1 VYRREDRSERGT
13 DGPQQRLVQGF
24 HHGHVAAKLACD
36 RGHLEPDEAGTDDHQ
51 GSLRAQTAP
60 ELAGV
65 VGVAEVA
72 DALQVTARDLEPAR
86 ARAGGEQHAV
96 GCQGLAVVQQDRA
109 DGWVDGSCPNAQLDL
124 IGAELLLGNDRAER
138 GLHVVDVYQLLR
150 QGRSLIG
157 RMRLRAD
164 DHDLAGKP
172 GLARGHRGADA
183 GRARTDHDLS
193 SSPHGP
199 VRSFSQSDRAR
210 PRGPESG

>member
-1 VYRREDRSERGT
+1 MPRPRCPAAGAPLLAVYRREDRSERGT

-109 DGWVDGSCPNAQLDL
+109 TDGSMA
-124 IGAELLLGNDRAER
+124 
-138 GLHVVDVYQLLR
+138 
-150 QGRSLIG
+150 
-157 RMRLRAD
+157 
-164 DHDLAGKP
+164 
-172 GLARGHRGADA
+172 
-183 GRARTDHDLS
+183 RARTPNRS
-193 SSPHGP
+193 ST
-199 VRSFSQSDRAR
+199 
-210 PRGPESG
+210 